1 MRRDHYAEYTTKAEA
16 QLAEAC
22 DELDLLS
29 KTFGKMKAEAAS
41 LAKSTDARLLK
52 AESTVGLNSTKIEI
66 MHKVNEAKGQ
76 LNGDMLQRLKDLE
89 DNKEDKS
96 GVADLRAR
104 FAVFSQLE
112 TVHALENTFMPRII
126 GFTKLVDKLEDSHA

>member
-1 MRRDHYAEYTTKAEA
+1 
-16 QLAEAC
+16 
-22 DELDLLS
+22 
-29 KTFGKMKAEAAS
+29 MKAEVADH
-41 LAKSTDARLLK
+41 AKSTDARLLK
-52 AESTVGLNSTKIEI
+52 AESTVGAHNIKIAV

-96 GVADLRAR
+96 GIADLRAR
-104 FAVFSQLE
+104 FAVFSQVE